1 MKRLIAAA
9 LVFIFCMAP
18 ILQAHASPNIS
29 APIAVVMCYHT
40 GDILYNRG
48 MHTRWIPASMTKIMT
63 AFITYQE
70 IEAGNLTMDTQ
81 IRVSARAAVFST
93 DRRVEGSSVPLPRG
107 ATITVDTLLQLLMI
121 PSGNAAAIVLAEH
134 ISGTEA
140 AFVERMNATAYELGI
155 YASFT
160 TPCGTVVQ
168 HTNAY
173 SIATLI
179 REFIS
184 RYPDILRITSMPNV
198 YFNGRAFNNTNRLL
212 STHYYRGADGFK
224 TGRIRAAGWG
234 HSTTAYRDGR
244 RVIAVVM
251 DAPSNDA
258 RQTYSRRLLNFG
270 FAELIRR
277 EEEKLARINIYLDE
291 VHLPLTTSAILFDEQ
306 LLLPMYALFEPLG
319 YEVEFHSTYH
329 IATARTNDRSPV
341 TLFVGRPVAFALDSF
356 IPMDIPAQVI
366 DEIIFVPMKFF
377 AAATGTTAEWNKET
391 GLLLFS
397 SVR

>member
-1 MKRLIAAA
+1 
-9 LVFIFCMAP
+9 
-18 ILQAHASPNIS
+18 
-29 APIAVVMCYHT
+29 MCYHT
-40 GDILYNRG
+40 GEILYDRG

-70 IEAGNLTMDTQ
+70 IEAGNLTMDTP
-81 IRVSARAAVFST
+81 IRVSARASVFST
-93 DRRVEGSSVPLPRG
+93 DRRVEGSSVPLSRG
-107 ATITVDTLLQLLMI
+107 ANITVDTLLQLLMI

-134 ISGTEA
+134 ISGNEA

-155 YASFT
+155 YASFV

-179 REFIS
+179 REFIK
-184 RYPDILRITSMPNV
+184 RYPDILRITSMPTV
-198 YFNGRAFNNTNRLL
+198 YFNGRTFNSTNRLL
-212 STHYYRGADGFK
+212 STHYFSGADGFK

-251 DAPSNDA
+251 NADSNDA

-277 EEEKLARINIYLDE
+277 EEEKLARVNIYFDE
-291 VHLPLTTSAILFDEQ
+291 MHLPLTTSAVLSGEQ

-319 YEVEFHSTYH
+319 YEIEFHSTYR
-329 IATARTNDRSPV
+329 IATAMAEMNHV
-341 TLFVGRPVAFALDSF
+341 TLFIDRYVAFAQGSF

-366 DEIIFVPMKFF
+366 DDRIFVPMEFF
-377 AAATGTTAEWNKET
+377 AAATGTTVEWDEET

-397 SVR
+397 SY